1 MTKDDIYM
9 DKFTNLSVVSNF
21 ITDYLLLYLK
31 STILVNDCVLIRIS
45 EMHRHTCTQSNN
57 QENEFRKYIRIIIIK
72 IILYDI
78 R

>member
-1 MTKDDIYM
+1 MTKDDIYI
-9 DKFTNLSVVSNF
+9 DKFTNLSVASNF

-45 EMHRHTCTQSNN
+45 EMYRHTYTQSNN

>member
-9 DKFTNLSVVSNF
+9 DKFTNLSVASNF

-45 EMHRHTCTQSNN
+45 EMHRHTYTQSNN